1 MQNPD
6 KNGGGMSREE
16 RAVLA
21 AWNQAHQKEL
31 KCIAKKQRQ
40 DMLASRKVQVD
51 TAPNLSIPQRG
62 KKHFLS
68 DRDARHTSIQL
79 IVYFPFPVMLFVYRS
94 GLSGSARCSRRLRKC
109 QNSGQRRRSSSTP
122 FPIFVP
128 LLRKEQSS
136 YPTLSTDSLML
147 GFCCNKQFDCA
158 GMARV
163 RSFHPKASDLAAD
176 LAGLKFQPHGYGV
189 HISRLKVYILVVVT
203 MHVS

>member
-21 AWNQAHQKEL
+21 AWTQAHQKEL

-68 DRDARHTSIQL
+68 DRDARH
-79 IVYFPFPVMLFVYRS
+79 F
-94 GLSGSARCSRRLRKC
+94 A
-109 QNSGQRRRSSSTP
+109 
-122 FPIFVP
+122 
-128 LLRKEQSS
+128 E
-136 YPTLSTDSLML
+136 
-147 GFCCNKQFDCA
+147 
-158 GMARV
+158 RV
-163 RSFHPKASDLAAD
+163 FNAH
-176 LAGLKFQPHGYGV
+176 
-189 HISRLKVYILVVVT
+189 
-203 MHVS
+203 

>member
-1 MQNPD
+1 MQKPD

-68 DRDARHTSIQL
+68 DRDARHFAKR
-79 IVYFPFPVMLFVYRS
+79 VF
-94 GLSGSARCSRRLRKC
+94 SA
-109 QNSGQRRRSSSTP
+109 
-122 FPIFVP
+122 
-128 LLRKEQSS
+128 
-136 YPTLSTDSLML
+136 
-147 GFCCNKQFDCA
+147 
-158 GMARV
+158 
-163 RSFHPKASDLAAD
+163 H
-176 LAGLKFQPHGYGV
+176 
-189 HISRLKVYILVVVT
+189 
-203 MHVS
+203 